1 MRAEAVAKA
10 GSGGGRGSRPRAS
23 RLPVPQEEQGACC
36 PGVCGRERLCLAGLS
51 RWSRGLWPPGR
62 APTHSTSSRSRRRLA
77 SPPPTCTPTA
87 SSTEDSL
94 AGRCQNQDLH
104 RLPNPKPEPPAFS
117 RRFLSCL
124 PGRLVSTLFKITSS
138 GHQLIELFLPPR
150 GPQETVAVR
159 TSKPSRAHDQQSKIT
174 NVLSYVFQ
182 TLQRFVVLNKATV
195 VGKAEPTLVSAQA
208 HPYPLPLQQ
217 PSPRMTVQNSGEGWP
232 MTATRRAW
240 PQGCAPHRADPQPE
254 GDTVPASWRP
264 VRLRC
269 ANARGPTAPGTPLQ
283 LILLATGSHGL
294 CEARSYVHL
303 QQGPRATERRV
314 NTHGYLHTFIF

>member
-62 APTHSTSSRSRRRLA
+62 APAHSTSSRLRRRLA

-94 AGRCQNQDLH
+94 AGRCQNQDPH
-104 RLPNPKPEPPAFS
+104 CLPNPKPEPPAFS

-208 HPYPLPLQQ
+208 HPYPLPVQQ

-254 GDTVPASWRP
+254 GGTVPASWCP
-264 VRLRC
+264 VRL
-269 ANARGPTAPGTPLQ
+269 
-283 LILLATGSHGL
+283 
-294 CEARSYVHL
+294 
-303 QQGPRATERRV
+303 
-314 NTHGYLHTFIF
+314 